1 MGKTFQKPRG
11 TQDILPADQKY
22 WFFVEDTF
30 REVMLSAGFGRIII
44 PSFEESQLFLR
55 SIGTDTDIGGKELYE
70 FKDKSGN
77 ALALRPE
84 FTAGIARA
92 YIENG
97 MHKDPQ
103 PVKLFTFGQVFRY
116 DRPQAGRYREFY
128 QANGELLG
136 ELDPA
141 VDAQMISLMVKFY
154 KLLGVSDVIVK
165 INSLGDLKGRPKMTK
180 ALVDFLAGHRKN
192 LCEDCKRRM
201 VKNPLRVLDCKEKSC
216 QPIAEEAGGVLL
228 DNLSKDSK
236 NFFAKV
242 LEYLDDMGV
251 TYELSPRLVRG
262 LDYYTHTAFEV
273 VTADGHLSL
282 GGGGRYDELVKML
295 GGPAT
300 PAIGFGLGVERVVE
314 LMKAR
319 ELAVPEPVLAD
330 VFVVQLGDDAKKKAV
345 KVISQLG
352 DGGFKV
358 AHALGKGN
366 IAAQMRIADKM
377 NTNFAIIIGEQEVH
391 DDTVIIRDLRDRTQE
406 SVIDRDMIKSLQRK
420 LKERK

>member
-1 MGKTFQKPRG
+1 MAKNFQKPRG
-11 TQDILPADQKY
+11 TQDILPEEQKY

-30 REVMLSAGFGRIII
+30 REVMLSAGFGRILI
-44 PSFEESQLFLR
+44 PTIEESQLFLR
-55 SIGTDTDIGGKELYE
+55 SVGQDTDIGSKELYE

-84 FTAGIARA
+84 FTAGIVRS

-97 MHKDPQ
+97 MHKEPQ

-128 QANGELLG
+128 QANAELLG
-136 ELDPA
+136 EIDPA
-141 VDAQMISLMVKFY
+141 VDAQMVSLVVKFY
-154 KLLGVSDVIVK
+154 KLLGIDVVVK
-165 INSLGDLKGRPKMTK
+165 INSLGDSRSRPKVTK
-180 ALVDFLAGHRKN
+180 ALVDFLAGHRKG

-216 QPIAEEAGGVLL
+216 QAIADEAGGVLL
-228 DNLSKDSK
+228 DHLSKDSK

-242 LEYLDDMGV
+242 LEYLDEMGV

-262 LDYYTHTAFEV
+262 LDYYTHTTFEI
-273 VTADGHLSL
+273 VTEEGGLSL

-300 PAIGFGLGVERVVE
+300 PAIGFGLGVERTIDVI
-314 LMKAR
+314 KQR
-319 ELAVPEPVLAD
+319 ELPVPEPVTAD

-345 KVISQLG
+345 KVISELG
-352 DGGFKV
+352 DAGYKV

-366 IAAQMRIADKM
+366 IAAQMRVADRM
-377 NTNFAIIIGEQEVH
+377 GTNFAIIIGEQEVH
-391 DDTVIIRDLRDRTQE
+391 DGSVIIRDLRDRTQE
-406 SVIDRDMIKSLQRK
+406 SVIDRDIHKVLQRK
-420 LKERK
+420 IKEKK